1 MSIDL
6 RNDVFVPVL
15 ARVKKRVESLRSLK
29 RFQRTGIEGWFKVEI
44 VAALDKKVKAIHN
57 KGPDLEFEDG
67 TKLELKAAT
76 NFDRGWFLE
85 PLRKYR
91 APCLFLGNAPGLSRL
106 TATDSGEFEVVGS
119 DVFPDGFGGEWIIGL
134 VKPRR

>member
-1 MSIDL
+1 MAIDL

-15 ARVKKRVESLRSLK
+15 ARMRKRVESLRGIE

-44 VAALDKKVKAIHN
+44 VAVLGNRVKAIHN
-57 KGPDLEFEDG
+57 RGPDLEFEDG

-76 NFDRGWFLE
+76 NFAKAWFLE
-85 PLRKYR
+85 PLRKYGV
-91 APCLFLGNAPGLSRL
+91 PCLFLGNGAGLTGF
-106 TATDSGEFEVVGS
+106 TATDSGNFEVVGW
-119 DVFPDGFGGEWIIGL
+119 DVLCEGEWTIGL